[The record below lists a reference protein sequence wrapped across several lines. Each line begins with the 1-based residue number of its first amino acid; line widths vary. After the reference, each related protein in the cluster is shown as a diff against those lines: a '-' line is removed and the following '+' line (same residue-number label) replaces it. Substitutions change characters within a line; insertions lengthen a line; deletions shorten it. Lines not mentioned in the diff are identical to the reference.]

1 MAKNAFQK
9 DLYRAIT
16 GSKARF
22 FSILVMIAL
31 GVGFFSGINATKPDM
46 VLSADAYY
54 KDYNLA
60 NFRIY
65 NPLGYQEEDL
75 AAVEETKEVL
85 EVLRSYSKDLFV
97 SSSLETAVT
106 KVFSYDMGKEGL
118 LNEPRVLEGR
128 LPEASGE
135 ILLEMGAKNGLS
147 ISLGDEVTLSLPN
160 GEELTDFIK
169 EDTYKVVGFIMSPL
183 YISFQRGQTN
193 IGDGSIDYFAYVPQ
207 EDFSMEHYTDL
218 FVKTVM
224 SDDLEAYSKGYKT
237 YHEPLLSSFS
247 ALGELAMARDTKD
260 LREELEEGRAEFLS
274 EKNDA
279 LKKIADAQE
288 ELLEAR
294 EEIQE
299 GEEKLLSEE
308 EKYTQEFQEKR
319 QEILDGKEALV
330 KGREEYFEGYAAWLE
345 GYNDYQDGRAEL
357 QSAKSTLDLAK
368 NQIDAGER
376 ELASAKAQLDSAKEQ
391 IALLETALQGLKD
404 IRASLPETGGELT
417 EEEYRQ
423 IIEDIRVFSPD
434 LARLLEESVP
444 YNDPNLVNA
453 LRTALDSGII
463 QLTDTLESAKKDY
476 ADGVLAY
483 EEGQK
488 TLAESKA
495 AYEIG
500 LQEYQ
505 QGERELAEAKKELD
519 AGKAELDAAKKKL
532 DDSEKILTDGEK
544 ALEEGEKTFKASM
557 EEARAD
563 LEKGKAELREGEE
576 TFARE
581 KADAEKKIADAE
593 KEIRD
598 AERALL
604 EIPKEWFIYDREGFP
619 GYGSLGNDAD
629 RLGSLATTFP
639 LFFFLVAALVCLTTM
654 TRMVEEERIQIGT
667 LKALGYTTFTI
678 AMKYIS
684 YALLASLLGSVLG
697 FSIGFK
703 LFPYI
708 IITVYGAMYNTPY
721 VLTPFHLDLALLST
735 AIAVFTTVSASLFAT
750 LSELRETPA
759 NLMMPKAPKPGKRI
773 LLERVPLLW
782 KRMSFSYKVTFRNIF
797 RYKKRFLMTVLG
809 VSGCTAL
816 LVTGF
821 GIQDSV
827 NAIMGKQFEEIFLYD
842 GLALLNMDKEEGERN
857 LSEILG
863 EEGEVERYG
872 AFLSESIRVHLPGKT
887 REYEATLMVPE
898 EMASFG
904 SFIDLHDR
912 TSQEKIPL
920 PEKGAVISEKLAN
933 LLGVSEGEE
942 LVYQDAEN
950 RTYTFTVTDI
960 TENYLAHYIYMSP
973 EAFES
978 LTLRKPEY
986 NAGAFRYRE
995 GLTVDET
1002 ALSQRLLENDGVLA
1016 TVMVESIQEE
1026 FEKSISSLDYVIV
1039 ILILAAGALAFV
1051 VLYNLTNINITERL
1065 REIATIK
1072 VLGFRDQEVASYVYR
1087 ENVFLTIVGSLV
1099 GLVLGFSL
1107 HLFVIRTMEIDT
1119 MMFGRNIHVLSFLY
1133 SMVLTMAFSVFVNLF
1148 MSKKLQNIDMAA
1160 SLKSVE

>member
-54 KDYNLA
+54 KDYNLS
-60 NFRIY
+60 NFRIF

-75 AAVEETKEVL
+75 TALEETPEVL
-85 EVLRSYSKDLFV
+85 DVLKSYSKDLFV
-97 SSSLETAVT
+97 SSSSETAVT
-106 KVFSYDMGKEGL
+106 KVFSFDMEKEDL
-118 LNEPRVLEGR
+118 QNQPRVLEGR
-128 LPEASGE
+128 LPESSGE

-147 ISLGDEVTLSLPN
+147 ISLGEEVKFSLPN
-160 GEELTDFIK
+160 GEELSDFFK
-169 EDTYKVVGFIMSPL
+169 EDTYEVVGFIMSPL

-193 IGDGSIDYFAYVPQ
+193 IGDGSIDYFAYVPRV
-207 EDFSMEHYTDL
+207 DFSMEKYTDV
-218 FVKTVM
+218 FVKTRR
-224 SDDLEAYSKGYKT
+224 SDDLEAYSDAYGS
-237 YHEPLLSSFS
+237 YHEPLLTSFS
-247 ALGELAMARDTKD
+247 ALGELAMARDTKE
-260 LREELEEGRAEFLS
+260 LREELEEGRAEFLT

-288 ELLEAR
+288 ELLNAR

-308 EKYTQEFQEKR
+308 EKYTREFQEKR

-330 KGREEYFEGYAAWLE
+330 KGREEYFQGYAAWLE
-345 GYNDYQDGRAEL
+345 GYNNYQDGRAEL

-376 ELASAKAQLDSAKEQ
+376 ELASAKTQLDSAQEQ
-391 IALLETALQGLKD
+391 IALLESALQGLKD

-423 IIEDIRVFSPD
+423 IIEDIRVLSPD
-434 LARLLEESVP
+434 LARLLESNVP
-444 YNDPNLVNA
+444 YNDPNLVNS
-453 LRTALDSGII
+453 LRTALDAGIL
-463 QLTDTLESAKKDY
+463 QLENTLDSAKKDY
-476 ADGVLAY
+476 AEGLIAY
-483 EEGQK
+483 EKGQK
-488 TLAESKA
+488 TLAESKV
-495 AYEIG
+495 AYEKG
-500 LQEYQ
+500 LKEYRE
-505 QGERELAEAKKELD
+505 GEKELAQAKKEIDDGKKELD
-519 AGKAELDAAKKKL
+519 AAKVKLDA
-532 DDSEKILTDGEK
+532 SEKQLEEGET
-544 ALEEGEKTFKASM
+544 ALEEGEKTFKTSM
-557 EEARAD
+557 DEAR
-563 LEKGKAELREGEE
+563 LELEEGKAELKEGEE
-576 TFARE
+576 TFTRE
-581 KADAEKKIADAE
+581 KAEAEQKIADAE
-593 KEIRD
+593 DEILE

-604 EIPKEWFIYDREGFP
+604 EIPKEWFVYDREGFP
-619 GYGSLGNDAD
+619 GYGSLGNDAE

-654 TRMVEEERIQIGT
+654 TRMVEEERVQIGT

-678 AMKYIS
+678 SMKYIS
-684 YALLASLLGSVLG
+684 YALLASVLGSVLG
-697 FSIGFK
+697 FTIGFK
-703 LFPYI
+703 LFPYM

-721 VLTPFHLDLALLST
+721 VRMPFHLDLALLST
-735 AIAVFTTVSASLFAT
+735 AIAVATTVSASLFAT

-773 LLERVPLLW
+773 LLERVPLIW

-821 GIQDSV
+821 GIKDSV
-827 NAIMGKQFEEIFLYD
+827 NAIMGRQFEEIFLYD
-842 GLALLNMDKEEGERN
+842 GLALLNMDKEEKERD
-857 LSEILG
+857 LTEILG
-863 EEGEVERYG
+863 TEGEIAGYG

-898 EMASFG
+898 DMGSFS

-912 TSQEKIPL
+912 KSQKAIPL
-920 PEKGAVISEKLAN
+920 SEESAVISEKLAN
-933 LLGVSEGEE
+933 LLGISEGEE

-960 TENYLAHYIYMSP
+960 AENYLAHYIYMSP
-973 EAFES
+973 QAFRS
-978 LTLRKPEY
+978 LTLREPEF
-986 NAGAFRYRE
+986 NAGAFRYGE
-995 GLTVDET
+995 GVEPEET
-1002 ALSQRLLENDGVLA
+1002 ALSERLLENEGVLA
-1016 TVMVESIQEE
+1016 TVMVRSIMEE
-1026 FEKSISSLDYVIV
+1026 FEKSIASLDYVIV

-1072 VLGFRDQEVASYVYR
+1072 VLGFRDPEVSAYVYR
-1087 ENVFLTIVGSLV
+1087 ENVFLTIVGSV
-1099 GLVLGFSL
+1099 FGLLLGFTL
-1107 HLFVIRTMEIDT
+1107 HLFVISTMEIDT
-1119 MMFGRNIHVLSFLY
+1119 MMFGRDIHGLSYLY
-1133 SMVLTMAFSVFVNLF
+1133 SVILTMAFSVLVNLF
-1148 MSKKLQNIDMAA
+1148 MSRKLQEIDMAA